1 MSNGQNFPGKDDEW
15 HLNLPKSNI
24 PTDPNEYI
32 DNQQYHQRRSSHIG
46 RQVLYSILVGF
57 KKCVTQRARKL
68 KKSSGKKSREIK

>member
-32 DNQQYHQRRSSHIG
+32 DNQQYHQRRSSHVG
-46 RQVLYSILVGF
+46 RYV
-57 KKCVTQRARKL
+57 AL
-68 KKSSGKKSREIK
+68 KKNRN